1 MRDIEIMIFSN
12 GNIRVENG
20 GPCWRNTAMIQFN
33 RQVRARWITRLAI
46 AAGDRLADAYL
57 RAAQRRRLRA
67 LSDMGLRDI
76 GVSRADAWAEY
87 RKPFWR
93 R

>member
-1 MRDIEIMIFSN
+1 MKPIGRALN
-12 GNIRVENG
+12 GINRVII
-20 GPCWRNTAMIQFN
+20 C
-33 RQVRARWITRLAI
+33 V
-46 AAGDRLADAYL
+46 GDMLADSYFRSL
-57 RAAQRRRLRA
+57 QRRRLME
-67 LSDMGLRDI
+67 LSDLGLRDI

>member
-1 MRDIEIMIFSN
+1 MTR
-12 GNIRVENG
+12 
-20 GPCWRNTAMIQFN
+20 FN
-33 RQVRARWITRLAI
+33 RQSHTRLLSRLAI

-57 RAAQRRRLRA
+57 RASQRRRLRE

-87 RKPFWR
+87 RKPFWKR
-93 R
+93 

>member
-1 MRDIEIMIFSN
+1 MPFNRTIYPADATRSGQLKVTGAIDNAISGLNRAI
-12 GNIRVENG
+12 IRVSD
-20 GPCWRNTAMIQFN
+20 
-33 RQVRARWITRLAI
+33 L
-46 AAGDRLADAYL
+46 LADAYF
-57 RAAQRRRLRA
+57 RAQQR
-67 LSDMGLRDI
+67 LRDI

>member
-1 MRDIEIMIFSN
+1 MKDTGASDHAISVIS
-12 GNIRVENG
+12 
-20 GPCWRNTAMIQFN
+20 
-33 RQVRARWITRLAI
+33 RAIIGMSDVLV
-46 AAGDRLADAYL
+46 DAYF
-57 RAAQRRRLRA
+57 RAQQRRRLME
-67 LSDMGLRDI
+67 LSDLGLRDI

>member
-1 MRDIEIMIFSN
+1 MKTIGRVLN
-12 GNIRVENG
+12 GI
-20 GPCWRNTAMIQFN
+20 N
-33 RQVRARWITRLAI
+33 RAI
-46 AAGDRLADAYL
+46 ICVGDMLADSYFRSL
-57 RAAQRRRLRA
+57 QRRRLME
-67 LSDMGLRDI
+67 LSDLGLRDI

>member
-1 MRDIEIMIFSN
+1 MPFNRTIYPADATRSGQLKVTGAIDNAISGLNRAI
-12 GNIRVENG
+12 IRVSD
-20 GPCWRNTAMIQFN
+20 F
-33 RQVRARWITRLAI
+33 
-46 AAGDRLADAYL
+46 LADAYF
-57 RAAQRRRLRA
+57 RAQQHRRLME
-67 LSDMGLRDI
+67 LSDLGLRDI